1 MIATIATVCL
11 AASAA
16 NPQATSHKEGRQ
28 LIGYTQSLGE
38 RCDMIS
44 YCKSGLTC
52 NNGVFGTGK
61 CVTNSEARQQNRN
74 EAARQ
79 GYGRQLIGW
88 TQSLGERC
96 DMISYCKSG
105 LTCNNGVFGT
115 GKCVTNSEARQQNI
129 AGISSS
135 C

>member
-88 TQSLGERC
+88 THGWVKHVSFR
-96 DMISYCKSG
+96 DMVRIR
-105 LTCNNGVFGT
+105 NP
-115 GKCVTNSEARQQNI
+115 CVSINELCIQ
-129 AGISSS
+129 
-135 C
+135 

>member
-61 CVTNSEARQQNRN
+61 CVTNSEARQQN
-74 EAARQ
+74 
-79 GYGRQLIGW
+79 
-88 TQSLGERC
+88 
-96 DMISYCKSG
+96 
-105 LTCNNGVFGT
+105 
-115 GKCVTNSEARQQNI
+115 I